1 METLQSS
8 LPGMNARMPMN
19 ACQPLLRTWLTNS
32 QHKVYTIRTGKPQSL
47 VLFYYFMPLTH

>member
-32 QHKVYTIRTGKPQSL
+32 QRKVYTIRTGKPQSL